1 MGLLLQIVFVV
12 VLGLVAALLAASVY
26 EDWRRLP
33 RGETVPKRLLGML
46 QHTTCLALLY
56 LVAIT
61 TTVIFW
67 QLAGDALLPA
77 DRSAMA
83 IPILAFSLL
92 AACASGALV
101 RYAPKSNPATFAFT
115 SVAWGSLT
123 SLVLYVGHEG
133 GSATAVFL
141 VLTFVAIGTLAKG
154 LPNGRR

>member
-1 MGLLLQIVFVV
+1 MVLL
-12 VLGLVAALLAASVY
+12 
-26 EDWRRLP
+26 
-33 RGETVPKRLLGML
+33 RLL
-46 QHTTCLALLY
+46 
-56 LVAIT
+56 T

-92 AACASGALV
+92 AACAAGALV
-101 RYAPKSNPATFAFT
+101 RYAPKSNPAAFAFT
-115 SVAWGSLT
+115 CVAWGSLT
-123 SLVLYVGHEG
+123 SLGLYVGHEG

-141 VLTFVAIGTLAKG
+141 VLTYVAIATLAMG